1 MLGAK
6 YESSSQ
12 WHEMKIEISM
22 TIDSCGG
29 QRYLLPQTAKF
40 LYISKRK
47 KKGHFWKANALT
59 GNA

>member
-1 MLGAK
+1 
-6 YESSSQ
+6 
-12 WHEMKIEISM
+12 M

-47 KKGHFWKANALT
+47 KRDTFEKQMH
-59 GNA
+59 